1 MTADLVECPPPVSA
15 PRVEDE
21 RLVLARAR
29 QSRARVV
36 ANLTVAAACLAIVAM
51 GAFYL
56 SLGAP

>member
-1 MTADLVECPPPVSA
+1 MIAFSPPLSA

-36 ANLTVAAACLAIVAM
+36 ANVTVAAAFLAIVAM